1 MEYIQNLLNGQ
12 IEVVVSNWLEIVS
25 NRILNKLEI
34 RVINFFVELEC
45 LQNWSRLVG
54 TLGAKLEFL
63 ENLIRIASIWNKIRV
78 QLEFDL
84 NPLLNF
90 FVLIYYI

>member
-1 MEYIQNLLNGQ
+1 M
-12 IEVVVSNWLEIVS
+12 VSNWLEIVS
-25 NRILNKLEI
+25 NGILNKLEI
-34 RVINFFVELEC
+34 RVINFSVELEC
-45 LQNWSRLVG
+45 LQNWNRLAG

-63 ENLIRIASIWNKIRV
+63 QNLIRKASIWNKIRV

-84 NPLLNF
+84 DSLLNF

>member
-1 MEYIQNLLNGQ
+1 MEYIQNLLNVQ

-25 NRILNKLEI
+25 NGILIKLEI
-34 RVINFFVELEC
+34 RVIHFSVELKC
-45 LQNWSRLVG
+45 LQNWNRWVG
-54 TLGAKLEFL
+54 TLGVKLEFL
-63 ENLIRIASIWNKIRV
+63 QNLIRIASIWNKIRV